1 MSESN
6 HTRAT
11 NLLGELCEWF
21 TAEARVRVIAKRLD
35 EAEERAATRIA
46 NYLREMPCA
55 DPNHDER
62 WCPTCEQRVAIADA
76 ILRGEGR

>member
-1 MSESN
+1 MSDS

-35 EAEERAATRIA
+35 EADERAAGKIA
-46 NYLREMPCA
+46 AWLQAYPCA
-55 DPNHDER
+55 DPHHDR
-62 WCPTCEQRVAIADA
+62 YCPTCDQRQAIAHA